1 MLEFTICSGAK
12 KSLPIALLAFAF
24 VSPKTHVMIGF
35 LPSQSPSVYLQY
47 HGRQLVNFFFGQP

>member
-24 VSPKTHVMIGF
+24 VSPKTRVMTDF
-35 LPSQSPSVYLQY
+35 VPSQSSSAYLRY
-47 HGRQLVNFFFGQP
+47 HGRQLVNFSFGQP

>member
-24 VSPKTHVMIGF
+24 VSPKTRVMIGF
-35 LPSQSPSVYLQY
+35 VPS
-47 HGRQLVNFFFGQP
+47 